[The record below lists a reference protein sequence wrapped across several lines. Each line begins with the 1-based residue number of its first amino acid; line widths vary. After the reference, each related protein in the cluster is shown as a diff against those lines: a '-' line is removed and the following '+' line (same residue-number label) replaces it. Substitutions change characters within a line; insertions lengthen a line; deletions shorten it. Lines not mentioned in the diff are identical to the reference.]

1 MIRQV
6 LVRNLW
12 GWLLVACLVGS
23 LVQGGGGPEN
33 VLVVVNAESW
43 SSRSLANEYMALRSI
58 PASNRVELEGIGI
71 EETIGVEDFRKQI
84 LVPILRYLEQASLT
98 AQIDYIAYSSDF
110 PYRVD
115 ISADA
120 LGRDLPKQIGRSASL
135 TGLTYLYQSVLLK
148 RLDYLELNAN
158 WYALPPFEREV
169 DPPWGKADREIYGKV
184 QGFFLE
190 KRAREADKKEPADE
204 DKAWE
209 REKWTESVAYLRDL
223 LERHPDSLEVR
234 YNLACGLSVL
244 GQVDEA
250 MAELRK
256 TVDKGWANWAIAMA
270 ARGGWLDY
278 TDMAK
283 DEDFTAL
290 REREDFKALLA
301 EVANERVYMPPARAF
316 DASAGW
322 TVTGQRCA
330 PYQGA
335 RYLLA
340 TMLGYT
346 GGRGNSYAET
356 LRYLAR
362 AQAADGT
369 RPGGTVYYMENSDV
383 RSTCREWAM
392 RGAVAR
398 LQENGIKGA
407 IEHGIL
413 PDGKPDVIG
422 LMVGA
427 ANFDWEKSG
436 SVLMPGAICEHLTSL
451 GGVMS
456 ENGGQ
461 TPLSAF
467 LAAGAA
473 GASGTVAEPYAIQG
487 KFPNAFLQAYYTEG
501 CSLAE
506 AFYQSVTGPYQL
518 LIVGDPLCQP
528 WAQPPVVT
536 VEGLAPNQV
545 VKGDVPIKF
554 TIAEPGVPALGLHLF
569 LDGRRFAAMPVVGEF
584 TLPADKLSD
593 GQHELR
599 VVAVAAS
606 STQAQ
611 GRAVI
616 PFLVANHEREDFAL
630 LELPAKEVSYGERL
644 SIEADIPDAKEVD
657 IFQGPRRL
665 ASIDSGTGT
674 LQIDTTLL
682 GMGPVEL
689 RYGIVLADGETRI
702 SGVPLSLRVLPPP
715 ALSLDAAQ
723 VPAKTV
729 AGLQLLVKNGDEKND
744 ATIATLKGDWLAQS
758 GVKEGSSF
766 ALRGYFD
773 VPEEGLYQFQFQGN
787 LLGSCRVKV
796 DDELQAIPDGE
807 SWRALVVSLTKGT
820 HSLTLSGRGEDK
832 PRLDIRFGGPGCR
845 TVDDKRFRRGVA
857 E

>member
-1 MIRQV
+1 MIRQGLIRKV
-6 LVRNLW
+6 W
-12 GWLLVACLVGS
+12 GWWLAIGLAGS
-23 LVQGGGGPEN
+23 LVQAGGGPEN

-58 PASNRVELEGIGI
+58 PASNRLELDGIGI
-71 EETIGVEDFRKQI
+71 EEAVGVEDFRKQI

-120 LGRDLPKQIGRSASL
+120 LGRDLPKQVGRSASL

-148 RLDYLELNAN
+148 RLDYLEFNAN
-158 WYALPPFEREV
+158 WYALSPFEREV
-169 DPPWGKADREIYGKV
+169 DPPWSQADRELYGKV

-190 KRAREADKKEPADE
+190 KRAREGDKKEPTDE

-209 REKWTESVAYLRDL
+209 REKWTESVGYLRDL
-223 LERHPDSLEVR
+223 LGRHPESLEVR

-250 MAELRK
+250 MVELRK
-256 TVDKGWANWAIAMA
+256 TVDKGWANWAVAMA
-270 ARGGWLDY
+270 ARSGWLDY

-283 DEDFTAL
+283 DEDFAAL
-290 REREDFKALLA
+290 RDRDDFKALLA
-301 EVANERVYMPPARAF
+301 EVANERVYMPLARSF
-316 DASAGW
+316 DASVGW
-322 TVTGQRCA
+322 TITGQRCA

-346 GGRGNSYAET
+346 GGRGNSYAEV

-369 RPGGTVYYMENSDV
+369 RPDGTVYYMENGDV

-392 RGAVAR
+392 PGAVAR

-413 PDGKPDVIG
+413 PEGKSDVIG
-422 LMVGA
+422 LMVGT
-427 ANFDWEKSG
+427 ANFDWAKSG
-436 SVLMPGAICEHLTSL
+436 SVLMPGAVCEHLTSL

-487 KFPNAFLQAYYTEG
+487 KFPNAFIQAYYTEG

-528 WAQPPVVT
+528 WARPPVVS

-545 VKGDVPIKF
+545 VKGDVPILCKV
-554 TIAEPGVPALGLHLF
+554 AETGPPALGIHLF
-569 LDGRRFAAMPVVGEF
+569 LDGRRFAAMPAKGEF
-584 TLPADKLSD
+584 TLPTDKLSD

-599 VVAVAAS
+599 VVAMAAN

-611 GRAVI
+611 GRAII
-616 PFLVANHEREDFAL
+616 PFLVANRQGEDFAP
-630 LELPAKEVSYGERL
+630 LELPKKEVAYGERL
-644 SIEADIPDAKEVD
+644 SIEADIPGAKEVD
-657 IFQGPRRL
+657 VFQGPRRL
-665 ASIDSGTGT
+665 ANIDSGTGT
-674 LQIDTTLL
+674 LQIDTVAL

-689 RYGIVLADGETRI
+689 RYAIVLADGETRI
-702 SGVPLSLRVLPPP
+702 SGTPLSLRVLPPP

-723 VPAKTV
+723 LPAKTA

-744 ATIATLKGDWLAQS
+744 ASVVALKGDWLEQN

-766 ALRGYFD
+766 AVRGYFEA
-773 VPEEGLYQFQFQGN
+773 PEEGLYQFQFLGN

-820 HSLTLSGRGEDK
+820 HSLTLSGRGEDS
-832 PRLDIRFGGPGCR
+832 PRLDVRFGGPGCR